1 MKNLYSISLF
11 FLLIFFTNSKIVA
24 QINQEYLGVL
34 KLNDSSFISYKV
46 NLTEKNSVING
57 FSVTD
62 IGGKHETKS
71 LLIGTYDKK
80 KNLLKF
86 NETTIVY
93 TKSEI
98 TTYDFCHVHFSGKV
112 KNINSKKNIEGKFEG
127 KYSDGTSCI
136 NGELALKNI
145 SKIIK
150 KAAKID
156 RVIQR
161 TKRIPE
167 EEKVNISITKQLDS
181 LKMNVL
187 RSNNNLSMF
196 STSPFI
202 TLHIYDAGKE
212 DGDRISIL
220 VNEQV
225 ILKNYTI
232 SKKVKKIKIPLL
244 SRQTKIKVR
253 ALNSG
258 NISPNTVKV
267 EFIDKSNK
275 IEAIVSLNKF
285 EKTEITVINRNID
298 EVF

>member
-1 MKNLYSISLF
+1 MKNLHPVFLF
-11 FLLIFFTNSKIVA
+11 FLLIAFTNSIVYA
-24 QINQEYLGVL
+24 QNKQEYLGII

-46 NLTEKNSVING
+46 NLTEKNGKISG
-57 FSVTD
+57 YSVTD
-62 IGGKHETKS
+62 IGGNHETKS
-71 LLIGTYDKK
+71 LLSGTYDKK

-86 NETTIVY
+86 NETTIIY
-93 TKSEI
+93 TKSEV
-98 TTYDFCHVHFSGKV
+98 TTYDFCHVHFTGKV

-127 KYSDGTSCI
+127 KYSDGTRCI

-145 SKIIK
+145 SKITK

-156 RVIQR
+156 RVLKR

-167 EEKVNISITKQLDS
+167 AEKENISITKQLDS

-187 RSNNNLSMF
+187 RSNDKLSMF
-196 STSPFI
+196 SSSPFI
-202 TLHIYDAGKE
+202 TLNIYDAGKE

-225 ILKNYTI
+225 VLKNYTI
-232 SKKVKKIKIPLL
+232 TRKVKQLKIPLSSQL
-244 SRQTKIKVR
+244 TNIKVR

-258 NISPNTVKV
+258 SISPNTAKI
-267 EFIDKSNK
+267 EFIDAAHK

-285 EKTEITVINRNID
+285 EKTEITVINRDID
-298 EVF
+298 